1 MIDVALVRERAQ
13 SLRALHDRSRVLVLP
28 NAWDV
33 VSARVVES
41 AGFPAVATSSASV
54 AWSLGYPDGERIP
67 RDEMIA
73 VAARIARAVR
83 VPVTADL
90 EAGYGD
96 PGATVEAALVA
107 GVVGMNLEDGTD
119 DARSPLLDMAVAID
133 RIRQARAA
141 ADRAGVPFVINAR
154 TDVFLRQVG
163 EASTR
168 LERALERARA
178 FREAGADCIF
188 VPGVDDAA
196 TIGALARGIDCA
208 LNVLARST
216 SPSVAELSQ
225 LGVARVSLG
234 SGAACIALTAFQAA
248 ARDLRERGSFDCLK
262 GVTTH
267 AEFNRLLSANR

>member
-1 MIDVALVRERAQ
+1 MIDVALLRKRAQ
-13 SLRALHDRSRVLVLP
+13 ALRALHDRSRILVLP

-33 VSARVVES
+33 VSARLVES

-96 PGATVEAALVA
+96 PGATVEAALAA
-107 GVVGMNLEDGTD
+107 GVVGMNLEDGTGAPHD
-119 DARSPLLDMAVAID
+119 LLDVAVATD

-141 ADRAGVPFVINAR
+141 ADRAGVPFFINAR
-154 TDVFLRQVG
+154 TDVYLRQVG
-163 EASTR
+163 EESTR
-168 LERALERARA
+168 LGRALERAKA
-178 FREAGADCIF
+178 YREAGADCIF

-196 TIGALARGIDCA
+196 TIGELARGVDA
-208 LNVLARST
+208 PLNVLARST
-216 SPSVAELSQ
+216 SPSIADLAR

-234 SGAACIALTAFQAA
+234 SGAACIALTAFRAA
-248 ARDLRERGSFDCLK
+248 MEDIRERGTFECLK
-262 GVTTH
+262 GVAPH
-267 AEFNRLLSANR
+267 AELNRLLST